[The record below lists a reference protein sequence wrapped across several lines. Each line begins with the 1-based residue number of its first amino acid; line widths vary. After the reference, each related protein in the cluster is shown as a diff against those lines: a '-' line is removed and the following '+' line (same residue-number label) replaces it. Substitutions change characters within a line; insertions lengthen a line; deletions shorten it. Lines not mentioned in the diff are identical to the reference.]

1 MIAYIEK
8 EIPVLRGETEGR
20 TATVLSERD
29 LANVKMNV
37 NVTVLREGAIIEF
50 LDKLIVKQQKR
61 RATDA
66 DYAPKNTY
74 ILMNVDGKQRWI
86 GLGTFTRRNF
96 NTSDRA
102 FISPI
107 SKDIPEDISVLEFYN
122 SFKHKK
128 FKVDHREKVETNV
141 FTDAGVRTEEKTF
154 TEYPVLVYAE

>member
-1 MIAYIEK
+1 MLIFNDK
-8 EIPVLRGETEGR
+8 DIPVLRGETEGR
-20 TATVLSERD
+20 TAMVLSESD
-29 LANVKMNV
+29 LQNVKMNV
-37 NVTVLREGAIIEF
+37 NVTVLKEGAIVEF
-50 LDKLIVKQQKR
+50 LDKLVVKQQKR

-66 DYAPKNTY
+66 DDAPKNTF

-107 SKDIPEDISVLEFYN
+107 SKDIPEDISVVEFYN
-122 SFKHKK
+122 NFKDKK

-141 FTDAGVRTEEKTF
+141 FTDAGVRTDEKTT
-154 TEYPVLVYAE
+154 TEYPVLVYA

>member
-1 MIAYIEK
+1 MITYNEK
-8 EIPVLRGETEGR
+8 EVPVLRGETDGR
-20 TATVLSERD
+20 TAVVLSENE

-37 NVTVLREGAIIEF
+37 NVTVLKEGAIIEF

-61 RATDA
+61 RATDT
-66 DYAPKNTY
+66 DYAPKNTF
-74 ILMNVDGKQRWI
+74 ILMNVDGKQRWV
-86 GLGTFTRRNF
+86 GLGTFTRRNY

-107 SKDIPEDISVLEFYN
+107 SKDIPEDISILEFYN
-122 SFKHKK
+122 TFKQRK

-141 FTDAGVRTEEKTF
+141 FTDAGVRTAEKTM

>member
-1 MIAYIEK
+1 MIAYNEK
-8 EIPVLRGETEGR
+8 EIPVLRGETDGR
-20 TATVLSERD
+20 TAVVLSEND

-37 NVTVLREGAIIEF
+37 NVTVLKEGAIVEF
-50 LDKLIVKQQKR
+50 LDKLVVKQQKR
-61 RATDA
+61 RATDK
-66 DYAPKNTY
+66 DDAPKNTF

-107 SKDIPEDISVLEFYN
+107 SKDIPEDISVVEFYN
-122 SFKHKK
+122 NFKDKK

-141 FTDAGVRTEEKTF
+141 FTDAGVRTDEKTM
-154 TEYPVLVYAE
+154 TEYPVLVYA